1 MNPYGKYQENQ
12 ILSATPEQ
20 ILMMLYDGAIR
31 FTRQA
36 IDALEAEDLPGF
48 FHGVSKSMA
57 IITEFSNS
65 LDHTI
70 GGTIA
75 EDLEALYDFMARE
88 LSQAN
93 LHKDV
98 AKLRVVETL
107 LVDLRAT
114 WGEAIEI
121 DRQEKVAHKQESA
134 ARKEENTVGER
145 VLAIPK
151 KLYASAMPDNYV
163 PLSVC
168 R

>member
-1 MNPYGKYQENQ
+1 MNPYGKYLENQ

-20 ILMMLYDGAIR
+20 ILLMLYDGAIR

-88 LSQAN
+88 LSLAN
-93 LHKDV
+93 LHKDIE
-98 AKLRVVETL
+98 KLRVVETL

-121 DRQEKVAHKQESA
+121 NKQEKVANKQDNVAHKQENA
-134 ARKEENTVGER
+134 VGER
-145 VLAIPK
+145 VVSTPK

-163 PLSVC
+163 PLSIC